1 MFIYRFISWLV
12 FVLISPFLHLRFKGR
27 ERKER
32 FGKPKHR
39 FDKCVWIH
47 AASVGEVNAVK
58 TLINELLNIYTHT
71 DFVLST
77 MTKTGQEAARL
88 VSPKLTTV
96 FLPFDVGHIVNRL
109 VTRINP
115 SLIILVETE
124 FWPNM
129 LRIAKKK
136 QIPIVLVNGR
146 ISDRSY
152 PKYKLVKLFWKP
164 LWKAIDSVNAQSEKD
179 AERFKH
185 LKFNDVLNTHNLK
198 FCINQPEYDKAKL
211 RLELSYANTD
221 FVLVW
226 GSSRPK
232 EEKLLL
238 KFLPELKRSVQNL
251 KIILVPRHLHR
262 IPELKDLLRDFDYKL
277 YSELEDAPEI
287 LLVDEM
293 GILNTFYAMADVAIV
308 GGSFFNYGGH
318 NPLEPAFYRTPTIIG
333 NHFYSCRDSVDRL
346 LENNGIIV
354 SNKNDLIIDF
364 NKLTGDMSKARQM
377 GVNAKHTLDNNADSL
392 EMHLERLESYIK

>member
-1 MFIYRFISWLV
+1 MIIYRFIAWLV
-12 FVLISPFLHLRFKGR
+12 FVVSSPFLAFKFNGR

-32 FGKPKHR
+32 FGKTKHR
-39 FDKCVWIH
+39 FEKCVWIH

-58 TLINELLNIYTHT
+58 TLINELLNKYNHP

-77 MTKTGQEAARL
+77 MTKTGQEIARI

-96 FLPFDVGHIVNRL
+96 FLPFDVGFIMKRFFKQ
-109 VTRINP
+109 INP

-129 LRIAKKK
+129 LRIAKKRK
-136 QIPIVLVNGR
+136 IPIVIVNGR
-146 ISDRSY
+146 ISDRSF
-152 PKYKLVKLFWKP
+152 PGYKNLRFFWKP
-164 LWKAIDSVNAQSEKD
+164 LWKAVKAVNAQSEKD
-179 AERFKH
+179 AQKFKA
-185 LKFNDVLNTHNLK
+185 LKFKDVVNAHNLK
-198 FCINQPEYDKAKL
+198 FCIDQPEYDRSKL
-211 RLELSYANTD
+211 RKELGYSKTD

-238 KFLPELKRSVQNL
+238 KILPELKETIPRL

-262 IPELKDLLRDFDYKL
+262 IPELKELLKNHDYKL
-277 YSELEDAPEI
+277 YSELKDVPEI

-293 GILNTFYAMADVAIV
+293 GILNTFYALSDVAIV

-318 NPLEPAFYRTPTIIG
+318 NPLEPAFYGTPMIIG
-333 NHFYSCRDSVDRL
+333 NHYYSCRDSVDRL

-354 SNKNDLIIDF
+354 SNIDNLVTDF
-364 NKLTGDMSKARQM
+364 NELNRDMNKTRQM
-377 GVNAKHTLDNNADSL
+377 GMNAKHTLENNADSL
-392 EMHLERLESYIK
+392 KMHLERLEKYIE